1 MPGQDEYQ
9 ALEGRVVKLEQAMAA
24 KSAPTIEDI
33 TAEEFRIYIKVR
45 DILQQLIGPGTGCAP
60 GWLGNAVA
68 SGGTGCAPGVI
79 GPGDDVG
86 GTGCAPGGI
95 GGGAVGRFGNLGG

>member
-1 MPGQDEYQ
+1 MPGQEYDE
-9 ALEGRVVKLEQAMAA
+9 LEGRIVKLEQQLTTR
-24 KSAPTIEDI
+24 SVPDIQDI
-33 TAEEFRIYIKVR
+33 TAEEFRIYLKVR
-45 DILQQLIGPGTGCAP
+45 DILAQLIGPGTGCAP